1 MIADCAKKLFIIGA
15 FIPSL
20 IGIHLINFHLY
31 KKSQF
36 QIPFEVETLFP
47 SLTARDHEDPS
58 VSAVLAKTFTQF
70 NWGRSTLAPLC

>member
-15 FIPSL
+15 FISSL
-20 IGIHLINFHLY
+20 IDIHLINFHWY

-47 SLTARDHEDPS
+47 SLTARDHEYPS

-70 NWGRSTLAPLC
+70 NWGRSTLAPLW